1 MLTEMENQKWSTTMA
16 GAAMNISF
24 HPKKKPK
31 QTSLQNLRDQI
42 HGLDD
47 SDQSV
52 KLREWKSDISRAQK
66 DVDDIGKKILDAR
79 KELADSESLFET
91 FKLTAE
97 AANEEYL
104 MALESRVKAA
114 ESLQS
119 HTPDHLSEI
128 LRNAEKTR
136 TDAERIKLQS
146 ESMISS
152 TTERINILQDRLS
165 ELDRQIHS
173 KEQSIEI
180 SKQEVIK
187 LEESI
192 TKSREL
198 LIDLKG
204 RASQFNEEQ
213 QILTQRRD
221 TIVEERASLRASLE
235 TKSQNRQTLNSR
247 IEELNVQINQ
257 KRIAV
262 DEIVA
267 ELTAENIEVP
277 SADIQ
282 LPTVAE
288 AQRVVQ
294 GLERRLGHLGNV
306 NMLAIEQYDTAVER
320 IAGLVEDGKILRQR
334 RNDLVG
340 IAETLESERKK
351 RLLLVFDCS

>member
-1 MLTEMENQKWSTTMA
+1 MIL
-16 GAAMNISF
+16 G
-24 HPKKKPK
+24 
-31 QTSLQNLRDQI
+31 R
-42 HGLDD
+42 
-47 SDQSV
+47 
-52 KLREWKSDISRAQK
+52 
-66 DVDDIGKKILDAR
+66 KILDAR

-152 TTERINILQDRLS
+152 TTERINILRDRLS

-235 TKSQNRQTLNSR
+235 TKSQNRQTL
-247 IEELNVQINQ
+247 IPE
-257 KRIAV
+257 
-262 DEIVA
+262 
-267 ELTAENIEVP
+267 
-277 SADIQ
+277 
-282 LPTVAE
+282 
-288 AQRVVQ
+288 
-294 GLERRLGHLGNV
+294 
-306 NMLAIEQYDTAVER
+306 
-320 IAGLVEDGKILRQR
+320 
-334 RNDLVG
+334 
-340 IAETLESERKK
+340 
-351 RLLLVFDCS
+351 